1 MNSLPT
7 EFGGIPL
14 WAVLFTV
21 AALIFFVLRMSSVGT
36 EQDRYPTIKLFAY
49 IITIF
54 IAIAG
59 AADLIRWANLW

>member
-1 MNSLPT
+1 MSTLPT
-7 EFGGIPL
+7 EVGGIPL
-14 WAVLFTV
+14 WVVLFSV
-21 AALIFFVLRMSSVGT
+21 AGLTFFFLRISSVGT

-59 AADLIRWANLW
+59 AADLIRWAHLW